1 MLREIFHDPE
11 LAVAIAFVI
20 AVVLVSKRVW
30 QVLSRMLD
38 ERAAKI
44 KAELDEA
51 QKLRDEAQ
59 RALGEFQRKQ
69 RDALQE
75 AEAIIAHARGEA
87 SRFAERANL
96 DLEAAIERR
105 QRLAAE
111 RIALAEAKAIAEVR
125 NLAADIA
132 IGAARVVIAEHLG
145 DAQSQALIDQ
155 AIAELPQRLN

>member
-145 DAQSQALIDQ
+145 DAQGQALIDQ